1 MSKAV
6 TYEDLIGM
14 LGENYRKIEQSIV
27 NQILLKVDNHYP
39 TAGSYRENVWK
50 SLFEMIVPKK
60 YCIEQGVFI
69 IDSYGNKSK
78 EVDLVIFDEMYTP
91 YIFNYGEIKFIP
103 IEAVAAVVQCKSNS
117 IKPQKLTE
125 WRESIEKLFTSLDSV
140 VRMASNMCD
149 NKELGSVPSSQQ
161 VPKYVTQTATRPI
174 MILCAI
180 EPIKSSKKSS
190 TKSITNFEKDF
201 DIILTV
207 DKTEKKLCKY
217 INREEESLEEWNN
230 SLNHALEEREDD
242 SLKIKEAK
250 ADRKKINKY
259 NAGNKRGKLLQ
270 NLKVMQLNDKEIE
283 EENVLLSLI
292 FQLNQLLMIL
302 NNPMLF
308 PHHAYAKRF
317 SDILKEA
324 KEGKNDEQQK

>member
-1 MSKAV
+1 MSETV
-6 TYEDLIGM
+6 TYEKLIKM

-103 IEAVAAVVQCKSNS
+103 IEAVAAVVQCKSHSVDYDNVS
-117 IKPQKLTE
+117 E
-125 WRESIEKLFTSLDSV
+125 WRESIENLFTSLDSV
-140 VRMASNMCD
+140 ARIASYVCD
-149 NKELGSVPSSQQ
+149 NEGPRIGKA
-161 VPKYVTQTATRPI
+161 TQTATRPI

-180 EPIKSSKKSS
+180 EPIELSKILIAKL
-190 TKSITNFEKDF
+190 KEDF
-201 DIILTV
+201 DIVLSV
-207 DKTEKKLCKY
+207 SDTEKKLCKY
-217 INREEESLEEWNN
+217 ITKEVASLEDWNN
-230 SLNHALEEREDD
+230 SLNHVSEYKGSGNE
-242 SLKIKEAK
+242 
-250 ADRKKINKY
+250 KINQDISAEIEKRKGIDKY
-259 NAGNKRGKLLQ
+259 NAGDLRPHILQ
-270 NLKVMQLNDKEIE
+270 ELKVTQLNEEKIE

-324 KEGKNDEQQK
+324 KDGKNDEQQK